1 MEGDDV
7 PMRSQVAVALIVTL
21 VALSFV
27 GPAFAR
33 HPTISGQVIAVDSSA
48 KTLTIK
54 AEFGPMTFTVEKR
67 AGRAWVNL
75 KPGDKVTVMTH
86 SFTSVGP
93 LDGELDWMPS
103 AQTVTKD

>member
-1 MEGDDV
+1 
-7 PMRSQVAVALIVTL
+7 MRSKVAVALVAIL
-21 VALSFV
+21 VAFSFA
-27 GPAFAR
+27 GAAFAR
-33 HPTISGQVIAVDSSA
+33 HPTISGQVIAVDPSA

-54 AEFGPMTFTVEKR
+54 AEFGPMTFTVEER

-93 LDGELDWMPS
+93 MEGEHDWMPS
-103 AQTVTKD
+103 AQAVTKD

>member
-1 MEGDDV
+1 MW
-7 PMRSQVAVALIVTL
+7 RKVAVALVVTL
-21 VALSFV
+21 VAFSFS
-27 GPAFAR
+27 GTAFAR
-33 HPTISGQVIAVDSSA
+33 HPTISGQVIAVDPSA
-48 KTLTIK
+48 NTLTIK
-54 AEFGPMTFTVEKR
+54 TEFGPMTFAVEER

-75 KPGDKVTVMTH
+75 KPSDKVTVMTH